1 MKGQEKEKALQGMLH
16 IPNLKLKLAFEGILV
31 GIATGLC
38 ITVLRLCLGF
48 VAKNRAKMV
57 DFLQH
62 VPPAYTLIW
71 VACLLLAAAVIAA
84 LVRWAPIAGGSGIPQ
99 VRGIVLGL
107 ERSTHWARVILVKLL
122 DTSLGIGAGLSMGR
136 EGPSVQIGAM
146 TGQGIGAALNNTN
159 LEKRALISSGAG
171 AGLAAAFNAPMAGVM
186 FTMEAIHK
194 NLSAVVMA
202 PTLMACMTTT
212 VLVHW
217 VFGVETVLS
226 IPPMPILPVELLP
239 QVIGLGLVSG
249 FIGVAFNKGSLGI
262 GKFYSLPVFRKPW
275 MKIAFPLLLTI
286 PLTYLLPQVLG
297 AGDGIIEAMVGLEGT
312 LSLVLVIL
320 IGKFIFTILS
330 TGSGAPGG
338 SLQPMLVLGSL
349 VGSLYGNLLVQLGI
363 LPEAYRLNMVVFG
376 MAGLFAG
383 SVRAPVTAIL
393 LLLEMTGRFYHL
405 VPLGIVTLFA
415 YTAGELVHDTPIFDA
430 MLERSLRS
438 NPKIKNMLEAPA
450 EQMLVEIAVE
460 GGSRVEGKNLQEI
473 RLPGRALVVCVRRG
487 DQDMI
492 PQADTVLLG
501 GDYVYIIP
509 NHARLH
515 QLNRLFKTKTGEES

>member
-1 MKGQEKEKALQGMLH
+1 MNEEERQKTLEGMLH

-31 GIATGLC
+31 GVATGVC
-38 ITVLRLCLGF
+38 IILLRLCLGF
-48 VAKNRAKMV
+48 VAKNRSRMV
-57 DFLQH
+57 YFLQN
-62 VPPAYTLIW
+62 VPPSYALLW
-71 VACLLLAAAVIAA
+71 VAALLLVAVVIAL

-107 ERSTHWARVILVKLL
+107 EKSTHWARVILVKLL

-146 TGQGIGAALNNTN
+146 TGQGVGNALNNTN

-194 NLSAVVMA
+194 NLSSMVMV

-212 VLVHW
+212 VMAHW
-217 VFGVETVLS
+217 FFGMDTVLI
-226 IPPMPILPVELLP
+226 IPKMPFLPLELLP
-239 QVIGLGLVSG
+239 HVILLGLFSG
-249 FIGVAFNKGSLGI
+249 FLGVAFNKGSLGI
-262 GKFYSLPVFRKPW
+262 GKFYSLPIFKKDW

-297 AGDGIIEAMVGLEGT
+297 AGDGIIEAMIKLKGT
-312 LSLVLVIL
+312 LTMVLIVL
-320 IGKFIFTILS
+320 LGKFLFTILS

-338 SLQPMLVLGSL
+338 SLQPMLVMGSL
-349 VGSLYGNLLVQLGI
+349 CGALYGNVMVQLGL
-363 LPEAYRLNMVVFG
+363 LPEAYRLNMVMLG
-376 MAGLFAG
+376 MAGWFAG

-430 MLERSLRS
+430 MLERSLEK
-438 NPKIKNMLEAPA
+438 NPRVKDLVEAPTD
-450 EQMLVEIAVE
+450 QMLVEIAVE
-460 GGSRVEGKNLQEI
+460 GGSPVEGKTLQEI
-473 RLPGRALVVCVRRG
+473 RLPGKALVVCVRRG
-487 DQDMI
+487 DTDMI
-492 PQADTVLLG
+492 PQANTVLLE
-501 GDYVYIIP
+501 GDYVYLIP
-509 NHARLH
+509 NHAHLH
-515 QLNRLFKTKTGEES
+515 QLNNLFKSKD

>member
-1 MKGQEKEKALQGMLH
+1 MNETERQKTLEGMLH

-31 GIATGLC
+31 GVATGFC
-38 ITVLRLCLGF
+38 IILLRLCLGF
-48 VAKNRAKMV
+48 VAKNRSRMV
-57 DFLQH
+57 HFLQN
-62 VPPAYTLIW
+62 VPPSYALIW
-71 VACLLLAAAVIAA
+71 VACLLLAAVVIAL

-107 ERSTHWARVILVKLL
+107 EKSAHWARVILVKLI

-146 TGQGIGAALNNTN
+146 TGQGVGNALNNTN

-194 NLSAVVMA
+194 NLSSMVMV

-212 VLVHW
+212 VMVHW
-217 VFGVETVLS
+217 FFGMDTVLTF
-226 IPPMPILPVELLP
+226 PQMPFLPLELLP
-239 QVIGLGLVSG
+239 HLIFLGLFSG
-249 FIGVAFNKGSLGI
+249 FLGVAFNKGSLGI
-262 GKFYSLPVFRKPW
+262 GKFYSLPLFRKDW

-286 PLTYLLPQVLG
+286 PLTYFLPQVLG
-297 AGDGIIEAMVGLEGT
+297 AGDGVIEAMISLKGT
-312 LSLVLVIL
+312 LSMILVVLL
-320 IGKFIFTILS
+320 GKFLFTILS

-349 VGSLYGNLLVQLGI
+349 CGALYGNVMVQLGL
-363 LPEAYRLNMVVFG
+363 LPETYRLNMVMLG
-376 MAGLFAG
+376 MAGWFAG

-415 YTAGELVHDTPIFDA
+415 YAAGELVHDTPIFDA
-430 MLERSLRS
+430 MLERALAK
-438 NPKIKNMLEAPA
+438 NPRAKDLVEAPTD
-450 EQMLVEIAVE
+450 QMLVEIAVE
-460 GGSRVEGKNLQEI
+460 GGSPVEGKSLRDI

-487 DQDMI
+487 DADII
-492 PQADTVLLG
+492 PQANTVLMG
-501 GDYVYIIP
+501 GDYVYLIP
-509 NHARLH
+509 NHAHLH
-515 QLNRLFKTKTGEES
+515 QLNQLFKTRNETV

>member
-1 MKGQEKEKALQGMLH
+1 MNDQDRQRTLEGMLH

-31 GIATGLC
+31 GVATGFC
-38 ITVLRLCLGF
+38 IILLRLCLGF
-48 VAKNRAKMV
+48 VAKNRSRMV
-57 DFLQH
+57 YFLQN
-62 VPPAYTLIW
+62 VPPSYALIW
-71 VACLLLAAAVIAA
+71 VACLLLAAVVIAL

-107 ERSTHWARVILVKLL
+107 EKSTHWARVILVKLV

-146 TGQGIGAALNNTN
+146 TGQGIGNALNNTN

-194 NLSAVVMA
+194 NLSSMVMV
-202 PTLMACMTTT
+202 PTLMACMVTT
-212 VLVHW
+212 VMVHW
-217 VFGVETVLS
+217 FFGMETVLTF
-226 IPPMPILPVELLP
+226 PKMPFLPLELLP
-239 QVIGLGLVSG
+239 HLIGLGLFSG
-249 FIGVAFNKGSLGI
+249 FLGVAFNKGSLGI
-262 GKFYSLPVFRKPW
+262 GKFYSLPIFKKDW

-297 AGDGIIEAMVGLEGT
+297 AGDGVIEAMIDLKGT
-312 LSLVLVIL
+312 LTMVLIVL
-320 IGKFIFTILS
+320 LGKFLFTILS

-349 VGSLYGNLLVQLGI
+349 CGALYGNVMVQLGL
-363 LPEAYRLNMVVFG
+363 LPEAYRLNMVMLG
-376 MAGLFAG
+376 MAGWFAG

-415 YTAGELVHDTPIFDA
+415 YAAGELVHDTPIFDA
-430 MLERSLRS
+430 MLERALEK
-438 NPKIKNMLEAPA
+438 NPRAKDLVEAPTD
-450 EQMLVEIAVE
+450 QMLVEIAVE
-460 GGSRVEGKNLQEI
+460 GGSPVEGKSLREI
-473 RLPGRALVVCVRRG
+473 RLPGQALVVCVRRG
-487 DQDMI
+487 DQDTI

-509 NHARLH
+509 NHAHLH
-515 QLNRLFKTKTGEES
+515 QLNKLFKTRS

>member
-1 MKGQEKEKALQGMLH
+1 MNETERQKTLEGMLH

-31 GIATGLC
+31 GVATGFC
-38 ITVLRLCLGF
+38 IILLRLCLGF
-48 VAKNRAKMV
+48 VAKHRSRMV
-57 DFLQH
+57 YFLQN
-62 VPPAYTLIW
+62 VPPSYALIW
-71 VACLLLAAAVIAA
+71 VAALLVAAVVIAL

-107 ERSTHWARVILVKLL
+107 EKSTHWARVILVKLM

-146 TGQGIGAALNNTN
+146 TGQGVGNALNNTN

-194 NLSAVVMA
+194 NLSSMVMV

-212 VLVHW
+212 VMVHW
-217 VFGVETVLS
+217 FFGLETVLTF
-226 IPPMPILPVELLP
+226 PKMPFLPLELLP
-239 QVIGLGLVSG
+239 HVILLGLFSG
-249 FIGVAFNKGSLGI
+249 FLGVAFNKGSLSI
-262 GKFYSLPVFRKPW
+262 GKFYSLPIFKKDW

-297 AGDGIIEAMVGLEGT
+297 AGDGVIEAMIELKGT
-312 LSLVLVIL
+312 LTMVLIVL
-320 IGKFIFTILS
+320 LGKFLFTILS

-338 SLQPMLVLGSL
+338 SLQPMLVMGSL
-349 VGSLYGNLLVQLGI
+349 CGALYGNAMVQLGL
-363 LPEAYRLNMVVFG
+363 LPEAYRLNMVMLG
-376 MAGLFAG
+376 MAGWFAG

-415 YTAGELVHDTPIFDA
+415 YAAGEMVHDTPIFDA
-430 MLERSLRS
+430 MLERSLKS
-438 NPKIKNMLEAPA
+438 NPRVKDLVEAPTD
-450 EQMLVEIAVE
+450 QMLVEIAVE
-460 GGSRVEGKNLQEI
+460 GGSPVEGKSLREI
-473 RLPGRALVVCVRRG
+473 RLPGKALVVCVRRG
-487 DQDMI
+487 DTDMI
-492 PQADTVLLG
+492 PQADTVLMG
-501 GDYVYIIP
+501 GDYVYLIP
-509 NHARLH
+509 NHAHLH
-515 QLNRLFKTKTGEES
+515 QLNKLFKTKD

>member
-31 GIATGLC
+31 GIAAGLC

-57 DFLQH
+57 AFLQH
-62 VPPAYTLIW
+62 VPPAYTLLW
-71 VACLLLAAAVIAA
+71 VAALLLIAMGIAA

-146 TGQGIGAALNNTN
+146 TGQGIGNALNNTN

-202 PTLMACMTTT
+202 PTLMACMTAT

-217 VFGVETVLS
+217 VFGVETVLT
-226 IPPMPILPVELLP
+226 IPKMPILPVDLLP

-249 FIGVAFNKGSLGI
+249 LVGVAFNKGSLGI

-297 AGDGIIEAMVGLEGT
+297 AGDNIIEAMVGLEGT

-330 TGSGAPGG
+330 TGSGHCYPAPIGNDRA
-338 SLQPMLVLGSL
+338 VLPSG
-349 VGSLYGNLLVQLGI
+349 
-363 LPEAYRLNMVVFG
+363 A
-376 MAGLFAG
+376 AGDRDPLCLCSG
-383 SVRAPVTAIL
+383 R
-393 LLLEMTGRFYHL
+393 TG
-405 VPLGIVTLFA
+405 P
-415 YTAGELVHDTPIFDA
+415 
-430 MLERSLRS
+430 
-438 NPKIKNMLEAPA
+438 
-450 EQMLVEIAVE
+450 
-460 GGSRVEGKNLQEI
+460 
-473 RLPGRALVVCVRRG
+473 
-487 DQDMI
+487 
-492 PQADTVLLG
+492 
-501 GDYVYIIP
+501 
-509 NHARLH
+509 
-515 QLNRLFKTKTGEES
+515 